1 MRRRVR
7 RAGLKISQR
16 RLLSELDGIREVVNL
31 YPKKGKTKH
40 QPQQTVLT
48 RLSPRQQ
55 RLIGILGLERAK
67 HHELG

>member
-1 MRRRVR
+1 LNH
-7 RAGLKISQR
+7 ADISLR

-48 RLSPRQQ
+48 RLSSKQQ
-55 RLIGILGLERAK
+55 RLIGILGLERQK